1 MNQCIVRAFWVVEG
15 KQIWYKFCNAKSYL
29 PAWIVQYPMS
39 ADWQWTTEQ
48 DTMEPCGIIFLNRK
62 KTPGKTPHQWCALLL
77 AGLLCLSLA
86 TMASARIGAPL
97 APLVLGQSCALSGP
111 AKNLG
116 LEMRAGLQAALAEIN
131 DEGGIKG
138 QNVVLLSRDD
148 GYEPDRA
155 IRNTLELIKRDQVFL
170 LIGEVGTP
178 TSKAV
183 IPIVEQY
190 RIPFFAPFT
199 GAELLRT
206 PFRRYV
212 INVRASYHQEMEK
225 LVSYLADQKKI
236 RRIACFYQNDSYGFD
251 GLKGVEQALRRRG
264 MELVSRGSYE
274 RNTIA
279 VMGGLREIYRAEPE
293 AVILA
298 GTYPACAEFIKLSKA
313 RNKSAQ
319 IFASI
324 SFVGTESLKQALG
337 SHGDQV
343 LVSQVVP
350 YPWDTQIPL
359 IRQYRNAMYKYQRD
373 YSVGFITLEGY
384 IAGKL
389 FAAIARAVP
398 GELTREKFIDTMAKI
413 GRFDLGGVVLDFG
426 PTDHQGMESIYLTII
441 YPEIQK
447 EPGGE
452 RR

>member
-1 MNQCIVRAFWVVEG
+1 MWSTA
-15 KQIWYKFCNAKSYL
+15 
-29 PAWIVQYPMS
+29 
-39 ADWQWTTEQ
+39 
-48 DTMEPCGIIFLNRK
+48 LNEK
-62 KTPGKTPHQWCALLL
+62 KTPGKMAPHWHACLL
-77 AGLLCLSLA
+77 AGLLFLSLA
-86 TMASARIGAPL
+86 TTAMARTSDTLPSLI
-97 APLVLGQSCALSGP
+97 LGQSCALSGP

-131 DEGGIKG
+131 DEGGIRG
-138 QNVVLLSRDD
+138 QNIVLLSRDD

-155 IRNTLELIKRDQVFL
+155 IRNTLQLIQSDQVFL

-212 INVRASYHQEMEK
+212 INVRASYYQEMEK
-225 LVSYLADQKKI
+225 LVSYLTDQKKI

-251 GLKGVEQALRRRG
+251 GLKGIEEALRRRG
-264 MELVSRGSYE
+264 MELVSKGSYE

-279 VMGGLREIYRAEPE
+279 VMGGLREIYQAEPE
-293 AVILA
+293 AVILV
-298 GTYPACAEFIKLSKA
+298 GTYAACAEFIKLSKA
-313 RNKSAQ
+313 RNKSAR
-319 IFASI
+319 IFANI
-324 SFVGTESLKQALG
+324 SFVGTESLKQVLG
-337 SHGDQV
+337 PHGDQV
-343 LVSQVVP
+343 IVSQVVP
-350 YPWDTQIPL
+350 YPWDIRIPL
-359 IRQYRNAMYKYQRD
+359 IRQYRNAMHKYQRD
-373 YSVGFITLEGY
+373 YPIGFITLEGY

-398 GELTREKFIDTMAKI
+398 GELTREKFIDTMEKI

-426 PTDHQGMESIYLTII
+426 PTDHQGMESIYLTTI
-441 YPEIQK
+441 YPAIQK
-447 EPGGE
+447 VQDGE